1 MQIPGSPHRPSESKG
16 LVICAVNE
24 LPRKAQYTSTLPGVG
39 PSEGS
44 SLVLTSLP
52 PTVPL
57 GQLMGSMRGLGPQ
70 FAVPPPYVAC
80 LL

>member
-1 MQIPGSPHRPSESKG
+1 MQIPRAPHRPSESKV

-24 LPRKAQYTSTLPGVG
+24 LPRKAQYISTLPGVG

-44 SLVLTSLP
+44 SLILTSLP

-57 GQLMGSMRGLGPQ
+57 EQLTGSMWGVSPQ
-70 FAVPPPYVAC
+70 FAVPPP
-80 LL
+80 